1 MRYPTQVKEKA
12 IKRLLDKDCVPILTL
27 SEELDIPEVTLY
39 YWNRQLKNGNMGNKL
54 PTNLSISE
62 KQDLL
67 YQYQSLSESDKGIWL
82 REKGLF
88 STDLENWKEEIQDI
102 LKGMKDISKKEREL
116 KKENEKLTKELN
128 KKDKA
133 LAEVTALL
141 ILKKKLHALFGEE
154 EEEEN
159 Q

>member
-1 MRYPTQVKEKA
+1 M
-12 IKRLLDKDCVPILTL
+12 DKDCVPILTL
-27 SEELDIPEVTLY
+27 NEELDIPEVTLY

-54 PTNLSISE
+54 LANLSISE

-67 YQYQSLSESDKGIWL
+67 YQYQSLSESEKGIWL
-82 REKGLF
+82 REKGLYN
-88 STDLENWKEEIQDI
+88 TDLENWKEEIQDI

-141 ILKKKLHALFGEE
+141 VLKKKLHTLFGEE
-154 EEEEN
+154 EEN

>member
-12 IKRLLDKDCVPILTL
+12 IKRLLDKDCVPILKL

-39 YWNRQLKNGNMGNKL
+39 YWNRQLKNGNMGNQL
-54 PTNLSISE
+54 PANLSISE

-82 REKGLF
+82 REKGLY
-88 STDLENWKEEIQDI
+88 STDLENWKKEIHDI
-102 LKGMKDISKKEREL
+102 LKGMKDISKKEKEL

-141 ILKKKLHALFGEE
+141 VLKKKLHALFGEE